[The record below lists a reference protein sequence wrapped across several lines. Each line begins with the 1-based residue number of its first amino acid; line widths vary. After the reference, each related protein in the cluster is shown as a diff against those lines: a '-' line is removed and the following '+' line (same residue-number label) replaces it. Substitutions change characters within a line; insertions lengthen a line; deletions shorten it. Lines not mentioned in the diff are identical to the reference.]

1 MTKYFNVFHVFEY
14 GRNILNRLYVSYKRA
29 CMAIQS
35 TISDSAY
42 YDYEEQVEAINDS
55 KERVDVISNP
65 EEQVDAV
72 SEAKAYRDY
81 IYRNEFEIM
90 KFFE

>member
-1 MTKYFNVFHVFEY
+1 MY
-14 GRNILNRLYVSYKRA
+14 RPDVSYERV

-42 YDYEEQVEAINDS
+42 YDYEEQIDSINDS
-55 KERVDVISNP
+55 RERFDVISDS

-72 SEAKAYRDY
+72 SEAKSYR
-81 IYRNEFEIM
+81 
-90 KFFE
+90 